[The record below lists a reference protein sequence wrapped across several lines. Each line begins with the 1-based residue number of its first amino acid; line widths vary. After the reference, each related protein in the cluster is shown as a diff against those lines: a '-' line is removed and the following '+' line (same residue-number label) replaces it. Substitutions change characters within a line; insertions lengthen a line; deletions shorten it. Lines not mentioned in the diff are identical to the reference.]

1 MTNKSPTAS
10 GTDCIAV
17 SKRRQ
22 QCDRCLRPQSHCYCD
37 LIQTVA
43 SPPVLFIQHPLE
55 AGNSKNTAR
64 LAHLCLPNSRLLIT
78 ETLTQDMQ
86 TEYLHDYDNLLLYP
100 SDTQPSPQQAQNPSH
115 TVKAKQLI
123 VIDGTWRKSRKL
135 LHLNPCLQALP
146 RLSLAPNQPSIYTIR
161 KAHTPTQLS
170 TLEATAAAL
179 TQLPTGLA
187 AHSIASSCSG
197 DSTQASAD
205 ILLSIFKQW
214 QARLQRYQ
222 PQAPAEAP

>member
-1 MTNKSPTAS
+1 MTNKSPTTS

-100 SDTQPSPQQAQNPSH
+100 SDKQPSPQQTQNPSH

-135 LHLNPCLQALP
+135 LHLNPCLHALP

-179 TQLPTGLA
+179 AQLATEATVNPMTP
-187 AHSIASSCSG
+187 SNT
-197 DSTQASAD
+197 DVNMQTD
-205 ILLSIFKQW
+205 VNTLLSIFKQW
-214 QARLQRYQ
+214 QSRLQKCR
-222 PQAPAEAP
+222 PQAPYH